1 MKTLSPLRPTMIKF
15 IRYNCGLTNCFLFLP
30 DGVKLI
36 MDLTTDCGI
45 IHGSIYSCLRA
56 IFGLSIAGVLI
67 AIFICLLIWQLLL
80 HQRKKKQWEQLDQ
93 HCRNM
98 YANHQ
103 SSQSRFCYQR
113 PPSGRQDLYTVPD
126 YCRCCEAHRQ
136 TLQTVLYPWNSSSL
150 TTSPTCDSRD
160 STGIVNDDDNY
171 ESESRRGWSW
181 LSMPWKRNFHQHSNS
196 QHSHDPQNRHSSV
209 DFYSHYNNSNYI
221 LHQHDYLSTN
231 RMELCRTPPPP
242 YFEDDSPP
250 KLFHHESIEL
260 QLPGVVVDECGGA
273 VVTEVESESQS
284 NDKESPSSSTT

>member
-1 MKTLSPLRPTMIKF
+1 
-15 IRYNCGLTNCFLFLP
+15 
-30 DGVKLI
+30 

-93 HCRNM
+93 HCRSM

-113 PPSGRQDLYTVPD
+113 PPTGRQDLYTVPD

-136 TLQTVLYPWNSSSL
+136 TLQTVLYPWNSSNHTL

-181 LSMPWKRNFHQHSNS
+181 LSMPWKRNFHHHHHNS
-196 QHSHDPQNRHSSV
+196 SSHHDLQNRHSSV
-209 DFYSHYNNSNYI
+209 DFYNHYNNSNYI

-231 RMELCRTPPPP
+231 RVELCRTPPPP
-242 YFEDDSPP
+242 YFEDDNPP
-250 KLFHHESIEL
+250 KVFHESIEL
-260 QLPGVVVDECGGA
+260 QLPRGEEA
-273 VVTEVESESQS
+273 EAEAIVTQVEPESESQS

>member
-1 MKTLSPLRPTMIKF
+1 
-15 IRYNCGLTNCFLFLP
+15 
-30 DGVKLI
+30 

-103 SSQSRFCYQR
+103 SSQSQFCYQR

-160 STGIVNDDDNY
+160 STGIVNNDNY
-171 ESESRRGWSW
+171 DESENRRGWSW
-181 LSMPWKRNFHQHSNS
+181 LSMPWKRNFHHHNQHDPHSN
-196 QHSHDPQNRHSSV
+196 HLHINNHQNRHS
-209 DFYSHYNNSNYI
+209 DFYNHYNNSNYI
-221 LHQHDYLSTN
+221 LHQHDYLSSN

-250 KLFHHESIEL
+250 KVFHETIEL
-260 QLPGVVVDECGGA
+260 RSSGA
-273 VVTEVESESQS
+273 EEELQEHENRVTTQEGDVGTQEEL
-284 NDKESPSSSTT
+284 DKESPSSSST